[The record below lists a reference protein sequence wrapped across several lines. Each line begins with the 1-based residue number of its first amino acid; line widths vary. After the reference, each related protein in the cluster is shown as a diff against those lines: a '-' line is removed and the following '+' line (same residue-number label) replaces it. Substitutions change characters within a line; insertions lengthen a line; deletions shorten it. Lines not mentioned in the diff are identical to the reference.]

1 MTGIAAPLGVLAVA
15 GAVALALG
23 EGKARRAVMLTAA
36 LIAAGWI
43 TARLAVGTDEIRSL
57 ARREGIGEY
66 VTPLVKGVGI
76 TWATSI
82 TALALGELGESG
94 AARTAELVGAVQLCA
109 LAIPLASKLVSS
121 ALSLV

>member
-43 TARLAVGTDEIRSL
+43 AARLAVGTDEIRSL
-57 ARREGIGEY
+57 ARSEGIGEY

>member
-1 MTGIAAPLGVLAVA
+1 MSGIAAPLGVLAVA

-43 TARLAVGTDEIRSL
+43 AARLAVGTDEIRSL